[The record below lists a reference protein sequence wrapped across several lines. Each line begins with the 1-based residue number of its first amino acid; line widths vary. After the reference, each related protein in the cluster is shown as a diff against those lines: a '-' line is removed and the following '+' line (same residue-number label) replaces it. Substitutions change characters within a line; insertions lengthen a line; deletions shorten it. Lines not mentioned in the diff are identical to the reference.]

1 MKKISILLVLLS
13 ICFISNLQA
22 QDQIKPFWFVMLMKG
37 PNRGHDSTT
46 AAKIQAGH
54 MNHMQV
60 MVDKGIL
67 KVAGPFGEEGD
78 WRGIFILDCPTK
90 EQAIEWL
97 KKDPAI
103 QAGRLTYEIKM
114 WYTAPQGSFAPNTA
128 KKE

>member
-13 ICFISNLQA
+13 ICFVSNLIA

-37 PNRGHDSTT
+37 PNRSQDSTT

-60 MVDKGIL
+60 MANKGIL

-90 EQAIEWL
+90 EEAIEWL

-103 QAGRLTYEIKM
+103 QAGRLAYEIKM